1 MKGVLEYRKA
11 DGYMTTVY
19 YNNEDGLKVLS
30 ELQKQFRALV
40 VSGQALEDMAG
51 IRVYDCSE
59 DHTTIVFNRR
69 YYSDYEW
76 VDFNS
81 FTDRKIR
88 GAA

>member
-1 MKGVLEYRKA
+1 MRGVLEYRKT
-11 DGYMTTVY
+11 DGCMTTVY
-19 YNNEDGLKVLS
+19 YNDENGLKVLS

-40 VSGQALEDMAG
+40 LSGKALEDMAT

-59 DHTTIVFNRR
+59 DHVSIVFNKR

-88 GAA
+88 GVA